1 MESGQTSSQ
10 EDFHEL
16 CMAFQGRWIGV
27 FALPVDL
34 PGIGVKGEKITWH
47 ADFRPIA
54 DGSANLG
61 TFYLGDGTVTE
72 LHTYDP
78 VAKQINCR
86 EAHSGGTVWN
96 SIFYRKD
103 GNWRKEGAGSHPDG
117 TKTEVS
123 ATLTLSHGCDTFT
136 SSGTLTPEGAEPQQ
150 IKAPFRR
157 VGK

>member
-103 GNWRKEGAGSHPDG
+103 GNWRKEGAGSHPELTVAG
-117 TKTEVS
+117 TGANAAV
-123 ATLTLSHGCDTFT
+123 G
-136 SSGTLTPEGAEPQQ
+136 SSGKPGTAGMSTSTTLARGEQR
-150 IKAPFRR
+150 I
-157 VGK
+157 